1 MEDELKEAFS
11 NHKLAES
18 FPGNPLKIFTYPAP
32 VLKVIAKPVTEF
44 NEELKSL
51 VIDMLHTMYNAPGI
65 GLAAPQVGKSLRFFV
80 SDIDFETKDTD
91 PENDEAPLEYS
102 NLNPKVFINPKIK
115 KSSGEIIYEEGCL
128 SVPGVYEE
136 VKRYENITLEYQ
148 DLSGKTCEIEAEGLR
163 SVCLQHELDHLNG
176 IVFIEKLNPMK
187 KMLITKKFL
196 KKNKQ

>member
-1 MEDELKEAFS
+1 M
-11 NHKLAES
+11 
-18 FPGNPLKIFTYPAP
+18 
-32 VLKVIAKPVTEF
+32 KV
-44 NEELKSL
+44 
-51 VIDMLHTMYNAPGI
+51 
-65 GLAAPQVGKSLRFFV
+65 
-80 SDIDFETKDTD
+80 DFETKDTD
-91 PENDEAPLEYS
+91 PESEEAPLEYS

-148 DLSGKTCEIEAEGLR
+148 DLSGKLCEVEAEGLK

-176 IVFIEKLNPMK
+176 IVFIEKLSPMK

>member
-1 MEDELKEAFS
+1 MEDELKQIFT
-11 NHKLAES
+11 NHQLAEN
-18 FPGNPLKIFTYPAP
+18 FPGRSLKIFTYPAP
-32 VLKVIAKPVTEF
+32 VLKVIAKPVTDF
-44 NEELKSL
+44 NDELKSL

-65 GLAAPQVGKSLRFFV
+65 GLAAPQIGKSLRFFV

-136 VKRYENITLEYQ
+136 VKRYESITLEYQ
-148 DLSGKTCEIEAEGLR
+148 DLSGKTCEIEAEGLK